1 MSKPQTEQTFFIN
14 FKDFLSLI
22 RANNLLI
29 ILFTQWM
36 GRIFLVGP
44 SADWKYLLQDVSFWL
59 LTLSTLLIAASGYII
74 NDYYDIKIDAVNRP
88 NKQVIG
94 KVMKRRVAILTH
106 TVFNFTG
113 IFIGFYLSKEVG
125 IVCFIASF
133 WLWLY
138 SNELKRRA
146 FIGNVSVAA
155 ITALSIFLINIY
167 FAEHNRAVYEFGIF
181 SFFVSLIRE
190 IIKDLEDKEGDMKF
204 GCKTLPIIWGD
215 QKTKKLIYLLF
226 ALFIGISFVIVYEME
241 EPYIQY
247 YFCILSLPAFTM
259 MYKLVKAVSSKDYGN
274 ISSFIKYYMVAGI
287 LGMFF
292 I

>member
-14 FKDFLSLI
+14 LKDFLSLI

-29 ILFTQWM
+29 ILYTQWM

-44 SADWKYLLQDVSFWL
+44 SADWRYLLQDVSFWL

-94 KVMKRRVAILTH
+94 KLMRRRVAIFTH
-106 TVFNFTG
+106 TVFNLIG
-113 IFIGFYLSKEVG
+113 IVIGFSLSLEVG

-190 IIKDLEDKEGDMKF
+190 IIKDLEDKEGDVKF
-204 GCKTLPIIWGD
+204 GCRTLPIIWGD

-226 ALFIGISFVIVYEME
+226 ALFIAISFVIVMEME

-247 YFCILSLPAFTM
+247 YFCILSLPAFM
-259 MYKLVKAVSSKDYGN
+259 MIYKLIKAVSSKDYGK

>member
-14 FKDFLSLI
+14 LKDFLSLI

-44 SADWKYLLQDVSFWL
+44 SADWRYLLQDVSFWL

-94 KVMKRRVAILTH
+94 KLMRRRVAIFTH
-106 TVFNFTG
+106 TVFNFLG
-113 IFIGFYLSKEVG
+113 IVIGFSLSLEVG

-190 IIKDLEDKEGDMKF
+190 IIKDLEDKEGDVKF
-204 GCKTLPIIWGD
+204 GCRTLPIIWGD

-226 ALFIGISFVIVYEME
+226 ALFIAISFVIVMEME

-247 YFCILSLPAFTM
+247 YFCILSLPAFM
-259 MYKLVKAVSSKDYGN
+259 MIYKLIKAVSSKDYGK